1 MFFAFCFLLMNY
13 YLLVILYVFQAME
26 IMLDKKQIPVI
37 FLHKFKIGP
46 KAVEATQYQQGIWPR
61 NCWQTDSAVVV
72 QEVLQWRQGH

>member
-1 MFFAFCFLLMNY
+1 MNY

-61 NCWQTDSAVVV
+61 NC
-72 QEVLQWRQGH
+72 